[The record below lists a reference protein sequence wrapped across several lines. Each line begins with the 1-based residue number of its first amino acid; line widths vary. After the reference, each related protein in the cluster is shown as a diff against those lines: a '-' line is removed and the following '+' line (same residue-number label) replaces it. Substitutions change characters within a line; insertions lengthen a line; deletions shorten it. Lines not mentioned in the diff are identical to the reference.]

1 MTSLKTLS
9 KIYLK
14 NPILNSVFL
23 FVFLTC
29 LSVYIA
35 AVVLKV
41 TTDNDNDTEAMKL
54 LLVSV
59 NILGFILI
67 SFGRHINLYKVFRL
81 KVVLIVLY
89 IALTVGV
96 VLNYVNL
103 GLRFRNPDETKAPL
117 GFNED
122 LLTLA
127 MTLLSDTMFLMVY
140 IYFSSK
146 KALISIV
153 VLIVLEI
160 VIFGVSFALNADDL
174 IDLANLTASMFT
186 LALSITFWTGET
198 IIESPRNRF
207 RHFYEDV
214 DMHALTHADAN
225 KSSKSLGEV

>member
-1 MTSLKTLS
+1 MTSLKKLS
-9 KIYLK
+9 KSYLR
-14 NPILNSVFL
+14 NPILNSF
-23 FVFLTC
+23 FVFIFTAC
-29 LSVYIA
+29 LGVYVA
-35 AVVLKV
+35 AVYLKV

-89 IALTVGV
+89 IALVVGV
-96 VLNYVNL
+96 VLNYIEL
-103 GLRFRNPDETKAPL
+103 ALRFHHPDETKAPL

-127 MTLLSDTMFLMVY
+127 MTLLSDAMFLMVY
-140 IYFSSK
+140 IYFSSRK
-146 KALISIV
+146 VLISIV
-153 VLIVLEI
+153 VVMVLEI
-160 VIFGVSFALNADDL
+160 VIFGVSFALDADDL

-186 LALSITFWTGET
+186 LVFSIMFWTGET
-198 IIESPRNRF
+198 IMESPRNRF

-214 DMHALTHADAN
+214 DMQALTYAEAN
-225 KSSKSLGEV
+225 KSNKSLGEV